1 MTAAD
6 ITNLG
11 LPSTRRPLSRR
22 PQLQQPQLLFNGALT
37 GLTYSF
43 DFEDARFVL
52 LDQFIPVGGW
62 PSGYDMSKTI
72 NAQQSWI
79 TSQLQGRHVPHA
91 FVFAH
96 KGLITC
102 NHADVLFS
110 ESNGTPA
117 DNPAYTDAFM
127 DSLADNNVKFYIH
140 SHDHMHDRSI
150 VTDTT
155 GKNAVHQLLCSSN
168 SSKFYVPQGR

>member
-1 MTAAD
+1 
-6 ITNLG
+6 
-11 LPSTRRPLSRR
+11 
-22 PQLQQPQLLFNGALT
+22 
-37 GLTYSF
+37 
-43 DFEDARFVL
+43 
-52 LDQFIPVGGW
+52 
-62 PSGYDMSKTI
+62 MSSTI

-79 TSQLQGRHVPHA
+79 TGQLEGRHVPHA

-127 DSLADNNVKFYIH
+127 ASLARNNVKYYIH
-140 SHDHMHDRSI
+140 GHDHMHDRSI

-155 GKNAVHQLLCSSN
+155 GKTPFTSCSVLPTAQSFMFRRALTAL
-168 SSKFYVPQGR
+168 SRKPAP